1 MSWTFSITKEVGESA
16 SPMSL
21 REAVTDEGDFEANA
35 RADRP
40 EVVILDLID
49 RNQRR

>member
-21 REAVTDEGDFEANA
+21 REAVTDEGDFEAMQ
-35 RADRP
+35 
-40 EVVILDLID
+40 ELID
-49 RNQRR
+49 LKSSS